1 MTAIELKFKINEALE
16 EIPENALPEI
26 LNILSEFR
34 HKAAEHKKLTDQFQ
48 KILLED
54 KELLHKLAQ

>member
-1 MTAIELKFKINEALE
+1 MTTVEIKEQIQKALE
-16 EIPENALPEI
+16 EVPENLLVDI
-26 LNILSEFR
+26 LKVLKQMKLEKDS
-34 HKAAEHKKLTDQFQ
+34 KKNLIANLN

>member
-1 MTAIELKFKINEALE
+1 MTTIEIKNQIQKALE
-16 EIPENALPEI
+16 DVPENLLVDI
-26 LNILSEFR
+26 LKVL
-34 HKAAEHKKLTDQFQ
+34 KQMKLEKDSNKNLIANLN